1 MFREIKNLLYIFFI
15 FFFIF
20 FCVRYYFSDDNIKNS
35 FRSINSIDD
44 KISTNDKN
52 LIILKNNTEN
62 IIEYIGEKNNE
73 NEKEFKFFEL
83 LKKN

>member
-1 MFREIKNLLYIFFI
+1 MNINLYLSLFMNLITGGWI
-15 FFFIF
+15 NLNMNRI
-20 FCVRYYFSDDNIKNS
+20 NQLTK
-35 FRSINSIDD
+35 NSIDD

-73 NEKEFKFFEL
+73 NEKEFKFWEL

>member
-1 MFREIKNLLYIFFI
+1 M
-15 FFFIF
+15 
-20 FCVRYYFSDDNIKNS
+20 
-35 FRSINSIDD
+35 NSIDD

-73 NEKEFKFFEL
+73 NEKEFKFWEL